1 MKQAH
6 ASTKKL
12 LERAL
17 DYLINIDHDWDM
29 VIELNGKSYSDITFS
44 AQQVIDCMH
53 KLAIPGDV
61 LLTDRSSFSERKN
74 GKKNEYLS
82 MLNKAK
88 IKRAQRLLDN
98 RGVSINQKLNVTEL
112 QEEIM
117 ALKTENNTLRRHV
130 NSLNSFIAQAELEA
144 NIEDSKPLVGIT
156 SGTYSEKYKQLLSN
170 LLQYLIEDGALY
182 ATPSK
187 GNVPPALKLDRATGG
202 VIKIC
207 NLSDIED
214 LVKPRA
220 QSNGNIILEVQ
231 HEQN

>member
-17 DYLINIDHDWDM
+17 DYLINIDHDWDT
-29 VIELNGKSYSDITFS
+29 VIELNGKNYSDITFS

-82 MLNKAK
+82 MLNSAK
-88 IKRAQRLLDN
+88 IKRTQRLLNN
-98 RGVSINQKLNVTEL
+98 RGVSVSQKLSITEL
-112 QEEIM
+112 QEEVI
-117 ALKTENNTLRRHV
+117 ALRADNNTLRRAV
-130 NSLNSFIAQAELEA
+130 DSLNSFIAQAELEVS
-144 NIEDSKPLVGIT
+144 IKDSKPLI
-156 SGTYSEKYKQLLSN
+156 GTTGDTCDEKYKQLLTN
-170 LLQYLIEDGALY
+170 LLQHLIEDGALY
-182 ATPSK
+182 ATPGK
-187 GNVPPALKLDRATGG
+187 GNIPPALKLDRATGG

-207 NLSDIED
+207 NLSDIEN
-214 LVKPRA
+214 LVKLQA
-220 QSNGNIILEVQ
+220 QSNGNIALEVQ
-231 HEQN
+231 HE